1 MSKKQITEINA
12 DLIDYKNVKLIKQF
26 ISRYG
31 KIVPRQY
38 TKVSLKNQ
46 KKLARAI
53 KNARFMG
60 LIPFVR

>member
-1 MSKKQITEINA
+1 MAKRSIVNSSQ
-12 DLIDYKNVKLIKQF
+12 IDYKNIKLVKNF

-31 KIVPRQY
+31 KIVSRQY
-38 TKVSLKNQ
+38 TSVSLKDQ

-53 KNARFMG
+53 KNARYMA

>member
-1 MSKKQITEINA
+1 MTKKTTLIKPTS
-12 DLIDYKNVKLIKQF
+12 IDYKNIRLLKQF

-38 TKVSLKNQ
+38 TKVSLKDQ
-46 KKLARAI
+46 KKLAAAI

-60 LIPFVR
+60 LIPFVK

>member
-1 MSKKQITEINA
+1 MTKKTTLVNETS
-12 DLIDYKNVKLIKQF
+12 IDYKNIKLLKQI

-38 TKVSLKNQ
+38 TKVSLKDQ
-46 KKLARAI
+46 KKIAKAV

-60 LIPFVR
+60 LLPFVK

>member
-1 MSKKQITEINA
+1 MSKKVTLINK
-12 DLIDYKNVKLIKQF
+12 LSIDYKNIKLLKQL

-38 TKVSLKNQ
+38 TKVSLKDQ
-46 KKLARAI
+46 KKVATAI

-60 LIPFVR
+60 LLPFIK